1 MYVKRGRNRRIDM
14 SGNLFIISAPSGAGK
29 STIIKA
35 LKERIEG
42 LGYSISHTSRKP
54 RGNEKD
60 GIEYHFL
67 KKEIFRGMI
76 DAGAFVE
83 WAQVYDDLYG
93 TSFSCLDEQTTS
105 GLDVL
110 LDLDT
115 QGAKNIKKHFKNS
128 VLIYVL
134 PPSLDILEKRL
145 MARGTD
151 DETVIKSRMKKTSS
165 EIKQCV
171 WYDYIIVNDDLEKAI
186 KEAQA
191 IILSVRCRTD
201 QQASMVKEMFDVLFP

>member
-1 MYVKRGRNRRIDM
+1 M
-14 SGNLFIISAPSGAGK
+14 SGNLFVISAPSGAGK

-42 LGYSISHTSRKP
+42 LGYSISHTSRNP

-67 KKEIFRGMI
+67 KKETFRSMI

-93 TSFSCLDEQTTS
+93 TSFSSLDEQTAS

-115 QGAKNIKKHFKNS
+115 QGAKNIKKRFKNS

-134 PPSLDILEKRL
+134 PPSLDVLEKRL
-145 MARGTD
+145 VARGTD
-151 DETVIKSRMKKTSS
+151 DETVIKSRMKKTSN

-201 QQASMVKEMFDVLFP
+201 QQALIVKEMFDVSF